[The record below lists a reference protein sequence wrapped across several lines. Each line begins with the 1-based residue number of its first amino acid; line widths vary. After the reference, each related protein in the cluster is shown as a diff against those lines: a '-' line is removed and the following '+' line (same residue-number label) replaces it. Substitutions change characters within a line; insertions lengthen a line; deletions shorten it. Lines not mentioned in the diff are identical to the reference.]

1 MDEMFVRLLRMLFSM
16 SLMMFSSIVVSF
28 GYKLLFVL

>member
-1 MDEMFVRLLRMLFSM
+1 MDEMLVRLLRMLFRM

-28 GYKLLFVL
+28 GYRLLFVL